1 MSTAGVVIAG
11 TVVAATVVVVALVVV
26 EADVVEVVVDVEVD
40 PVRVVADGVIVANVD
55 ATSVACP
62 VVEQATISSRD
73 PTPNRIGIP

>member
-26 EADVVEVVVDVEVD
+26 EADVVEVAVDVDVD
-40 PVRVVADGVIVANVD
+40 TVRVVADDVVVANVD

-73 PTPNRIGIP
+73 PTPNRIRIP